1 MTVQSE
7 PSAADVCQN
16 LETETETVTFQ
27 SEQLPERSTN
37 NPFQSETNTSPAYK
51 PSTIDNLESYPF
63 KTLNR
68 IIDDLRWS
76 IPFIKRFGTRLLTAK
91 PIDYSN
97 DLAKV
102 TMNAPFVWNVL
113 TLNNSLEY
121 AQSTETVEIPNSSY
135 SMTIVRGLLTSF
147 YMVNHFRFIIL
158 RNTANPFTPKVVDKH
173 EYHLIH
179 KSLLS
184 QDDLSSLQVG
194 PEDLIDDAFF
204 KSKSD
209 NHILRV
215 SIFKQEFTGNDLSSL
230 VDSEKIK
237 LRYTESLSKYPEL
250 SPDTV
255 PNLVFVLKK
264 LIQVLKGPILL
275 KPNDHL
281 KTINLSN
288 TFLDSHIDLDLLYN
302 KLGFSLNTD
311 GNDIVPPNLNLL
323 PQLKE
328 EYKRRI
334 IELIYLAKTYGKDIE
349 NNEFLTKYSFADNAS
364 LIFRT
369 IPEADKHNS
378 QINFIS
384 TSTQSPILTNLSI
397 SPFFQ
402 DDFVIRCFENTIRSD
417 PKNKLHYVDSL
428 KNCPNYLSN
437 SGNRLASYIRN
448 LSSKGELIGFHDL
461 ANALRNIGLTMQD
474 YNDTFSIDDDIVIAM
489 YNESCKKDPK
499 NYTYFNKQLQII
511 GKAKNSPNL
520 HEFIVTEIVPL
531 DIALDELNIEEI
543 TEDDVVITAYE
554 FKLDDVLQTNG
565 FNADGDEINL
575 LHKSLL
581 SVAINRKSYLLLNY
595 IETKIPTVLAID
607 SVNFTVSKAYE
618 ILNSNVMNSDFDL
631 ITNFQSKL
639 MDCGT
644 VRGDNDIRVL
654 RACLKI
660 VAESRKSEI
669 LIGFLKTGKLDSSLL
684 PAENWPAGLDN
695 IGNTCYLNSLLQ
707 YYFCIKPLRDLIL
720 TFDER
725 EINIDHL
732 HGDRKIG
739 GRKVED
745 LEIQR
750 SNQFIYHLRYLFY
763 EMIHTDSRCVQPSKA
778 LAYLAFLPLSQKVT
792 FLSQSQVKPPFD
804 GNDLE
809 DTEVIEIE
817 DAENF
822 INDIDNPIL
831 VTSPK
836 SDPMELEYNNTV
848 EQLDPVILVSEK
860 SIFTD
865 SSKTSVIDDTEMEI
879 IEPTPDEC
887 DPQSESQS
895 IPVLLPISTDQ
906 IESTIEVGRQQ
917 DVTECI
923 ENVTYQIETALEP
936 EKVDEDGEQ
945 YDLIKKLFYGKIK
958 QTITPIENTKKK
970 PRISFERFFSLII
983 NVSDNPKN
991 IYDSLDNYFSEDLV
1005 KLEEGDC
1012 KKSLTIADLPEV
1024 LQFHVQRVMFD
1035 RERLMPYKSLQP
1047 IPFSEK
1053 IYLDRYLE
1061 TDDPEI
1067 LNKRN
1072 EVFMWKSEIQQ
1083 LNEKKNKILQQ
1094 DKESKLNVLDSL
1106 EATKKFLESKINP
1119 HETLCIKHSTIE
1131 VIQNEIDELKFELQ
1145 SIESRLLELHNMVS
1159 KQFSS
1164 YTKVGYSIFAIFI
1177 HRGEA
1182 SYGHY
1187 WVYIKDPHRNVFRK
1201 YNDEL
1206 VTEVPLTEVFNF
1218 NEGNTA
1224 TPYYIVYVK
1233 NTLEMDYVDP
1243 LKRIIDT
1250 K

>member
-1 MTVQSE
+1 MTLQSE
-7 PSAADVCQN
+7 PVAADVCEK
-16 LETETETVTFQ
+16 LEAETKTTAFQ
-27 SEQLPERSTN
+27 SEQLPQRSTN
-37 NPFQSETNTSPAYK
+37 NPFQSETKANPTYK
-51 PSTIDNLESYPF
+51 ASIIDHLESYPF

-68 IIDDLRWS
+68 ILDDLRWS

-97 DLAKV
+97 DLAKIA
-102 TMNAPFVWNVL
+102 MNAPFVWNVL

-121 AQSTETVEIPNSSY
+121 AQSAETVEIPNSPY
-135 SMTIVRGLLTSF
+135 SVTIIRGLLTSF

-158 RNTANPFTPKVVDKH
+158 RNTSNPFTPNVIDKH
-173 EYHLIH
+173 EYHLIP
-179 KSLLS
+179 KSVLS
-184 QDDLSSLQVG
+184 QDDLLSLHVG

-204 KSKSD
+204 RSNSD

-215 SIFKQEFTGNDLSSL
+215 SIFKQEFTGNDLTSL
-230 VDSEKIK
+230 IDSEKIK
-237 LRYTESLSKYPEL
+237 LRYTESLSRYPEL
-250 SPDTV
+250 SPDSV

-275 KPNDHL
+275 KPNEHL
-281 KTINLSN
+281 KTINLNN
-288 TFLDSHIDLDLLYN
+288 TFLDSHIDLNLLYN
-302 KLGFSLNTD
+302 KLGFSLNTE

-328 EYKRRI
+328 EYKRKI
-334 IELIYLAKTYGKDIE
+334 IELIYLARTYGKDIE

-384 TSTQSPILTNLSI
+384 NATQSPFLTNLSV

-402 DDFVIRCFENTIRSD
+402 DDFVIKCFENTINSD

-428 KNCPNYLSN
+428 KNCPNYLNN

-448 LSSKGELIGFHDL
+448 LANKGELIGFHDF

-474 YNDTFSIDDDIVIAM
+474 FSDTFSIDDDIIIAM
-489 YNESCKKDPK
+489 YKESCKKDQK
-499 NYTYFNKQLQII
+499 NYTYFNKQLKII
-511 GKAKNSPNL
+511 GKVKNSANL
-520 HEFIVTEIVPL
+520 LDFIATEIVPL

-554 FKLDDVLQTNG
+554 FKLDDILQTNG
-565 FNADGDEINL
+565 FNADADEINL

-595 IETKIPTVLAID
+595 IETKIPNILAID
-607 SVNFTVSKAYE
+607 NVNITVSKAYE
-618 ILNSNVMNSDFDL
+618 ILNSSVENSDFDL

-639 MDCGT
+639 MNSGT
-644 VRGDNDIRVL
+644 VRGSDDIRVL

-669 LIGFLKTGKLDSSLL
+669 LVAFLKTGKLDSSLL

-725 EINIDHL
+725 EINIEHL

-750 SNQFIYHLRYLFY
+750 SNQFIYHLRHLFY
-763 EMIHTDSRCVQPSKA
+763 EMIHTESRCVQPSKA
-778 LAYLAFLPLSQKVT
+778 LAYLAFLPLSQKVS
-792 FLSQSQVKPPFD
+792 FLPLSQRKVPAD

-809 DTEVIEIE
+809 ETEVIEV
-817 DAENF
+817 DDTDNF
-822 INDIDNPIL
+822 VNDINNPIL

-836 SDPMELEYNNTV
+836 SDPMELEYDNTM
-848 EQLDPVILVSEK
+848 EQIDPVILVTEK
-860 SIFTD
+860 SAFTD

-879 IEPTPDEC
+879 MEPTSDEG
-887 DPQSESQS
+887 DSQSQS
-895 IPVLLPISTDQ
+895 IPTLLPISTDQ

-945 YDLIKKLFYGKIK
+945 YDLIKQLFYGKIK
-958 QTITPIENTKKK
+958 QTITPIENTEKK
-970 PRISFERFFSLII
+970 PRTSFERFFSLII

-1012 KKSLTIADLPEV
+1012 KKSLTIAELPQV

-1094 DKESKLNVLDSL
+1094 DKESNLNVLDSL

-1119 HETLCIKHSTIE
+1119 HETLSIKNSTIE
-1131 VIQNEIDELKFELQ
+1131 VIQNEIEKLKFELQ
-1145 SIESRLLELHNMVS
+1145 SIESRLLELHDMVS
-1159 KQFSS
+1159 KQFSN

-1201 YNDEL
+1201 YNDEI
-1206 VTEVPLTEVFNF
+1206 VTEVPLSEVFNF

-1243 LKRIIDT
+1243 LKRIIN
-1250 K
+1250 KK